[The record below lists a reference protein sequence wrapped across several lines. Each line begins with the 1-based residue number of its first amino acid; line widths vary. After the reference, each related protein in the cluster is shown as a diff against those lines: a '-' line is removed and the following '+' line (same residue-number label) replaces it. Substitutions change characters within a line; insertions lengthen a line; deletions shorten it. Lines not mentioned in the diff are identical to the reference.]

1 MGLNTSNLIFNVIIL
16 LYHHHICK
24 TNVCLF
30 FCHKAIHE
38 VGGRRIVVA
47 GVPAL
52 GCCPSQLLAY
62 QSNGSCVD
70 YINDVSKDYNEHL
83 LPEILS
89 LNEKIPNATIM
100 YINIYTSILN
110 AAQHPTQFGK
120 VKSS

>member
-1 MGLNTSNLIFNVIIL
+1 MISRVFCRLWKLHLPATVVIL
-16 LYHHHICK
+16 LQI
-24 TNVCLF
+24 N
-30 FCHKAIHE
+30 
-38 VGGRRIVVA
+38 
-47 GVPAL
+47 
-52 GCCPSQLLAY
+52 LAY
-62 QSNGSCVD
+62 RSNGSCVD